1 MKQNQQDNK
10 QREIL
15 SFIVPMSTAQC
26 LELIGK
32 SQLVNLKASIE
43 GCHREKFKIPGHVIY
58 YT

>member
-1 MKQNQQDNK
+1 MKQNQQDK

-26 LELIGK
+26 PELIGI

-43 GCHREKFKIPGHVIY
+43 GCHREKLKI
-58 YT
+58 

>member
-43 GCHREKFKIPGHVIY
+43 GCHREKLKI
-58 YT
+58 